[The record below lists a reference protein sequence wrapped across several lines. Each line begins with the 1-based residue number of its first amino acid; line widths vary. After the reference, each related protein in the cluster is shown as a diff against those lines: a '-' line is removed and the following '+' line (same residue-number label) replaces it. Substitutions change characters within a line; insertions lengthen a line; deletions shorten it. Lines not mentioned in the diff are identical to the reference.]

1 MLCQGLMTQAD
12 ATAETKF
19 DPRLPIAAL
28 LPQIAASLAAGPNLV
43 LEAPPGAGK
52 TTQVPLV
59 LLDAPWRG
67 DSKII
72 LLEPRRLAARGA
84 AHRLAGHLS
93 EAVGG
98 TVGYRVRLDRR
109 IGPATRIECVT
120 TGLFLRQLQSDPE
133 LKGVAALIF
142 DEFHERSV
150 DADLALAFALE
161 AQASLRPD
169 LRLVVMSATLD
180 GAAIARLMPG
190 AQRLTSEGRAFPVA
204 THHLGDDTR
213 TWIEKQVA
221 AAIRQAL
228 RDDTGDI
235 LAFLPGLAEIR
246 RTERELGGL
255 GDAIVLP
262 LHGDLPL
269 AEQERAIQEDAQ
281 GRRKVVLSTSIS
293 ESSLTIAGV
302 RVVVDSGLRRV
313 ARFDPATG
321 MTRLVTTKVAL
332 ANADQRR
339 GRAGRLGPGSCYR
352 LWSANSERALSPQ
365 PAPEILEIDLAP
377 LALEL
382 AAWGIDDPASLAL
395 LDPPPPAALAQAREL
410 LRELEAL
417 DAANRITAHGRA
429 MAELGLHPRLAHM
442 LVTAKSREPKQ
453 PGAGALACDIAA
465 LLSERDI
472 ISGPARGAD
481 LGQRLEM
488 LASGGGDRNARSR
501 IQQAARD
508 WRRQLG
514 IGPEQS
520 ASRSAAGAIVALAY
534 PDRLAQQ
541 RGGQGQ
547 YRLASGRGA
556 ELSLEDPLSREPYL
570 AVATLDQGQKAAR
583 IYLAAP
589 ITLAEIEEDF
599 ADLIETTQS
608 VTWNARS
615 EIVEAKRERRL
626 LALVLEEKPLQKPD
640 VDAVRAAMLDGIR
653 QMGLASLPW
662 SAATRTLRARVAF
675 LRRVL
680 PEKSW
685 PDWSDDALL
694 ASLADWLGSHLDG
707 VSRRAHLE
715 RIDLHAALSDSLDW
729 QQRQA
734 LETLAPTHLDVPSGS
749 CVPLDYD
756 SGDQPILAVRLQEM
770 FGATETPRLAGG
782 RAPVLLHL
790 LSPARRPVQV
800 TQDLTSFWSN
810 AYKAVK
816 ADLKSQYPRHYWPD
830 DPLVAEP
837 TARAKP
843 RPR

>member
-1 MLCQGLMTQAD
+1 MSQ
-12 ATAETKF
+12 TAKPIPRKF
-19 DPRLPIAAL
+19 DPDLPIAAL
-28 LPQIAASLAAGPNLV
+28 LPQIAEALAAGPNLV

-59 LLDAPWRG
+59 LLDAAWRG
-67 DSKII
+67 DGKII
-72 LLEPRRLAARGA
+72 VLEPRRLAARGA
-84 AHRLAGHLS
+84 AHRLAGHLG

-109 IGPATRIECVT
+109 IGPTTRIECVT

-161 AQASLRPD
+161 AQAGLRPD

-190 AQRLTSEGRAFPVA
+190 AGRLTSEGRAFPVT
-204 THHLGDDTR
+204 THYLGDDAK
-213 TWIEKQVA
+213 TWIEKQMGS
-221 AAIRQAL
+221 AIRQAL
-228 RDDTGDI
+228 RDETGDI

-246 RTERELGGL
+246 RTERELGGM
-255 GDAIVLP
+255 GDAIILP

-269 AEQERAIQEDAQ
+269 AEQERAIHEDPQ
-281 GRRKVVLSTSIS
+281 GRRKIVLSTSIA

-302 RVVVDSGLRRV
+302 RVVLDSGLRRV

-395 LDPPPPAALAQAREL
+395 LDPPPPASLAQAREL
-410 LRELEAL
+410 LRELGAL
-417 DAANRITAHGRA
+417 DAGNRITAHGRA

-442 LVTAKSREPKQ
+442 LIIAKSR
-453 PGAGALACDIAA
+453 GLGALACDIAA

-472 ISGPARGAD
+472 ISGPGNGGGRVAD

-488 LASGGGDRNARSR
+488 LASGGGDRNGRSR
-501 IQQAARD
+501 IQQSAKD

-570 AVATLDQGQKAAR
+570 AVATLDQGQKSAR

-589 ITLAEIEEDF
+589 ITLGEIEEDF

-608 VTWNARS
+608 VTWNART

-640 VDAVRAAMLDGIR
+640 TELVRAAMLDGIR
-653 QMGLASLPW
+653 QMGLGSLPW
-662 SAATRTLRARVAF
+662 SSATTTLRARVAF

-680 PEKSW
+680 PEKDW
-685 PDWSDDALL
+685 PDWSDAALL
-694 ASLADWLGSHLDG
+694 ATLPDWLGPHLDG
-707 VSRRAHLE
+707 VSRRAHLD
-715 RIDLHAALSDSLDW
+715 RIDLHAALTDSLDW

-734 LETLAPTHLDVPSGS
+734 LETMAPTHLDVPSGS
-749 CVPLDYD
+749 RVPLDYD
-756 SGDQPILAVRLQEM
+756 SGEQPILAVRLQEM
-770 FGATETPRLAGG
+770 FGATETPRIAGG

-830 DPLVAEP
+830 DPLIAEP

>member
-1 MLCQGLMTQAD
+1 MIAR
-12 ATAETKF
+12 F
-19 DPRLPIAAL
+19 DPNLPIAAL
-28 LPQIAASLAAGPNLV
+28 LPEIGSALAAGPNLV

-52 TTQVPLV
+52 TTQVPLA
-59 LLDAPWRG
+59 LLAASWRG
-67 DSKII
+67 DGKII
-72 LLEPRRLAARGA
+72 VLEPRRLAARGA
-84 AHRLAGHLS
+84 AHRLAAHLG
-93 EAVGG
+93 EEVGG
-98 TVGYRVRLDRR
+98 QVGYRVRLDRK

-120 TGLFLRQLQSDPE
+120 TGLFLRQLQADPE
-133 LKGVAALIF
+133 LTGIAALVF

-161 AQASLRPD
+161 AQAGLRPD
-169 LRLVVMSATLD
+169 LRLLVMSATLD
-180 GAAIARLMPG
+180 GAAIAKLMPG
-190 AQRLTSEGRAFPVA
+190 SRRLTSEGRAFPVT
-204 THHLGDDTR
+204 THHLGDDTT
-213 TWIEKQVA
+213 TWLDRQMA

-228 RDDTGDI
+228 QEAEGDV

-246 RTERELGGL
+246 RTERTLGNVEG
-255 GDAIVLP
+255 AVILP

-269 AEQERAIQEDAQ
+269 PEQERALHPDGQ
-281 GRRKVVLSTSIS
+281 GRRKIVLSTSIA
-293 ESSLTIAGV
+293 ESSLTIAGI
-302 RVVVDSGLRRV
+302 RIVVDSGQRRV

-339 GRAGRLGPGSCYR
+339 GRAGRLGPGTCYR
-352 LWSANSERALSPQ
+352 LWSANSERALAAQ

-395 LDPPPPAALAQAREL
+395 LDPPPEASLAQAREL
-410 LRELEAL
+410 LRELGAL
-417 DAANRITAHGRA
+417 DTAHRITAHGRA

-442 LVTAKSREPKQ
+442 LITAKGRGQ
-453 PGAGALACDIAA
+453 GALACDIAA

-472 ISGPARGAD
+472 ISGPGRGAD

-488 LASGGGDRNARSR
+488 LASGGGDRAARSR
-501 IQQAARD
+501 IQQASRD
-508 WRRQLG
+508 WRRQLN
-514 IGPEQS
+514 IGNES
-520 ASRSAAGAIVALAY
+520 GFSRAQAGSIVALAY

-556 ELSLEDPLSREPYL
+556 ELSLEDPLSREPFL
-570 AVATLDQGQKAAR
+570 AVATLDAGQKSAR

-589 ITLAEIEEDF
+589 VTLGEIETDF
-599 ADLIETTQS
+599 ADLITSAQS
-608 VTWNARS
+608 VTWNART

-640 VDAVRAAMLDGIR
+640 PDLLRAAMLTGIR
-653 QMGLASLPW
+653 QMGLMALPW
-662 SAATRTLRARVAF
+662 SNATRTLRARVAF
-675 LRRVL
+675 LRRAL
-680 PEKSW
+680 PEKDW
-685 PDWSDDALL
+685 PDWSDAALL
-694 ASLADWLGSHLDG
+694 ATLDDWLGPHLDN
-707 VSRRAHLE
+707 VSRRSHLE
-715 RIDLHAALSDSLDW
+715 RIDLHAALTASLDW

-734 LETLAPTHLDVPSGS
+734 LDQLAPLQIDVPSGS
-749 CVPLDYD
+749 RVPIDYD
-756 SGDQPILAVRLQEM
+756 SGDVPVLAVRLQEM
-770 FGATETPRLAGG
+770 FGATETPRIAGG
-782 RAPVLLHL
+782 RATVLLHL

-800 TQDLTSFWSN
+800 TQDLTSFWAN

>member
-1 MLCQGLMTQAD
+1 MSQPPHKKIA
-12 ATAETKF
+12 KF
-19 DPRLPIAAL
+19 DPDLPIAAL
-28 LPQIAASLAAGPNLV
+28 LPRIVESLAAGPNLV

-52 TTQVPLV
+52 TTQVPLA
-59 LLDAPWRG
+59 LLDAAWRG
-67 DSKII
+67 DGKII
-72 LLEPRRLAARGA
+72 VLEPRRLAARGA
-84 AHRLAGHLS
+84 AHRLAAHLD

-98 TVGYRVRLDRR
+98 IVGYRVRLDRK
-109 IGPATRIECVT
+109 IGSTTRIECVT
-120 TGLFLRQLQSDPE
+120 TGLFLRQLQGDPE
-133 LKGVAALIF
+133 LKGIAALVF

-150 DADLALAFALE
+150 EADLALAFALE

-180 GAAIARLMPG
+180 GAAIAQLMPG
-190 AQRLTSEGRAFPVA
+190 AQRLTSEGRAFPVT
-204 THHLGDDTR
+204 THHLGDDSN
-213 TWIEKQVA
+213 TWIEKQMA
-221 AAIRQAL
+221 SAIRQAL
-228 RDDTGDI
+228 RDETGDI

-246 RTERELGGL
+246 RTERELGGM

-269 AEQERAIQEDAQ
+269 AEQERAIHEDAQ
-281 GRRKVVLSTSIS
+281 GRRKIVLSTSIA

-302 RVVVDSGLRRV
+302 RIVVDSGLRRV

-352 LWSANSERALSPQ
+352 LWSANSERALSLQ

-410 LRELEAL
+410 LRELGAL
-417 DAANRITAHGRA
+417 DVGNRITAHGRA

-442 LVTAKSREPKQ
+442 LIIAKAR
-453 PGAGALACDIAA
+453 GLGALACDVAA

-472 ISGPARGAD
+472 ISGSGRGAD

-501 IQQAARD
+501 IQQAAKD

-520 ASRSAAGAIVALAY
+520 TSRSAAGGIVALAY

-570 AVATLDQGQKAAR
+570 AVATLDQGQKSAR

-589 ITLAEIEEDF
+589 ITLGEIEEDF
-599 ADLIETTQS
+599 ADLIRTMQS
-608 VTWNARS
+608 VTWNART

-640 VDAVRAAMLDGIR
+640 VELLRAAMLDGVR
-653 QMGLASLPW
+653 QMGLGSLPW
-662 SAATRTLRARVAF
+662 SAATKTLRARVAF

-680 PEKSW
+680 PEKDW
-685 PDWSDDALL
+685 PDWSDEALL
-694 ASLADWLGSHLDG
+694 NNLADWLGPHLDS
-707 VSRRAHLE
+707 VSRRAHLD
-715 RIDLHAALSDSLDW
+715 RIDLHAALTDSLDW

-734 LETLAPTHLDVPSGS
+734 LDSLAPTHLDVPSGS
-749 CVPLDYD
+749 RVPLDYD
-756 SGDQPILAVRLQEM
+756 SGDQPVLAVRLQEM

>member
-1 MLCQGLMTQAD
+1 MLWLGPGPLAKPVMIR
-12 ATAETKF
+12 KF
-19 DPRLPIAAL
+19 DPNLPIAVL
-28 LPQIAASLAAGPNLV
+28 LPEIGAALAARPNLV

-52 TTQVPLV
+52 TSQVPLA
-59 LLDAPWRG
+59 LLDGAWRG
-67 DSKII
+67 RGKII
-72 LLEPRRLAARGA
+72 MAEPRRLAARGA
-84 AHRLAGHLS
+84 AHRLATHLG
-93 EAVGG
+93 EEVGE
-98 TVGYRVRLDRR
+98 TVGYRVRLDRK
-109 IGPATRIECVT
+109 IGPKTEIECVT

-150 DADLALAFALE
+150 EADLALAFALE

-180 GAAIARLMPG
+180 GAAIARLMPQ

-204 THHLGDDTR
+204 TTHLGDDNA
-213 TWIEKQVA
+213 WIEKQMA
-221 AAIRQAL
+221 AAIREALQAE
-228 RDDTGDI
+228 DGDI

-246 RTERELGGL
+246 RTERELGSMA
-255 GDAIVLP
+255 DAIVLP

-269 AEQERAIQEDAQ
+269 AEQERAIHPDKT
-281 GRRKVVLSTSIS
+281 GRRKIVLSTSIA
-293 ESSLTIAGV
+293 ESSLTIAGIRIV
-302 RVVVDSGLRRV
+302 IDSGLRRV

-339 GRAGRLGPGSCYR
+339 GRAGRLAPGVCYR
-352 LWSANSERALSPQ
+352 LWSANSERALAQQ

-382 AAWGIDDPASLAL
+382 AAWGIDDPGQLTL
-395 LDPPPPAALAQAREL
+395 LDPPPAAALAQAREL
-410 LRELEAL
+410 LHELGAL
-417 DAANRITAHGRA
+417 DLQHRVTAHGRA

-442 LVTAKSREPKQ
+442 LITAKAR
-453 PGAGALACDIAA
+453 GLGALACDIAA

-472 ISGPARGAD
+472 LGGSGRNAD
-481 LGQRLEM
+481 LGARLEM
-488 LASGGGDRNARSR
+488 LQTGGGDRNARAR
-501 IQQAARD
+501 IQQAAKD

-514 IGPEQS
+514 VAADRDG
-520 ASRSAAGAIVALAY
+520 SRGQAGSIVALAY

-541 RGGQGQ
+541 RGAQGQ

-556 ELSLEDPLSREPYL
+556 ELNLEDPLSREPFL
-570 AVATLDQGQKAAR
+570 AVATLDAGQKSAR

-599 ADLIETTQS
+599 DDLITQSES
-608 VTWNARS
+608 VTWNTRS
-615 EIVEAKRERRL
+615 EAIDAKRERRL

-640 VDAVRAAMLDGIR
+640 TELLRSAMLEGVR
-653 QMGLASLPW
+653 QMGLGALPW
-662 SAATRTLRARVAF
+662 NAATTTLRARVAF
-675 LRRVL
+675 LHRML
-680 PEKSW
+680 PEKDW
-685 PDWSDDALL
+685 PDWSDVALL
-694 ASLADWLGSHLDG
+694 ATLDEWLGAHLTG
-707 VSRRAHLE
+707 MTRRAHLD
-715 RIDLHAALSDSLDW
+715 RLDLYAALTASLDW

-734 LETLAPTHLDVPSGS
+734 LDQLAPTHLDVPSGS
-749 CVPLDYD
+749 RVPLDYD
-756 SGDQPILAVRLQEM
+756 SGEQPILAVRLQEM
-770 FGATETPRLAGG
+770 FGATETPRIAGG

-800 TQDLTSFWSN
+800 TQDLTSFWAN
-810 AYKAVK
+810 AYRAVK
-816 ADLKSQYPRHYWPD
+816 ADLKGQYPKHYWPD

>member
-1 MLCQGLMTQAD
+1 MD
-12 ATAETKF
+12 ETA
-19 DPRLPIAAL
+19 AV
-28 LPQIAASLAAGPNLV
+28 N
-43 LEAPPGAGK
+43 
-52 TTQVPLV
+52 
-59 LLDAPWRG
+59 
-67 DSKII
+67 
-72 LLEPRRLAARGA
+72 RLAA
-84 AHRLAGHLS
+84 HLHEEAG
-93 EAVGG
+93 GQI
-98 TVGYRVRLDRR
+98 GYRVRLDRK
-109 IGPATRIECVT
+109 IGPATRLECVT
-120 TGLFLRQLQSDPE
+120 TGLFMRQVQNDPS

-150 DADLALAFALE
+150 EADLALAFALE
-161 AQASLRPD
+161 AQADLRPD

-180 GAAIARLMPG
+180 GAAIVRLMPG
-190 AQRLTSEGRAFPVA
+190 ARRLTSAGRAFPV
-204 THHLGDDTR
+204 TTLHLGDDSN
-213 TWIEKQVA
+213 TWLEKQMA
-221 AAIRQAL
+221 AAIRRAL
-228 RDDTGDI
+228 SETTGDI

-246 RTERELGGL
+246 RTERALGPVA
-255 GDAIVLP
+255 DAVILP

-269 AEQERAIQEDAQ
+269 PEQERAIHADAQ
-281 GRRKVVLSTSIS
+281 GRRKIVLSTSIA
-293 ESSLTIAGV
+293 ESSLTIAGIH
-302 RVVVDSGLRRV
+302 VVVDSGLRRV

-321 MTRLVTTKVAL
+321 MTRLVTTKVAQ

-339 GRAGRLGPGSCYR
+339 GRAGRLGPGTCYR
-352 LWSANSERALSPQ
+352 LWSVNSERALSPQ
-365 PAPEILEIDLAP
+365 PSPEILEIDLAP

-382 AAWGIDDPASLAL
+382 AAWGIADPASLAL
-395 LDPPPPAALAQAREL
+395 LDPPPPAALDQAREL
-410 LRELEAL
+410 LRELGAL
-417 DAANRITAHGRA
+417 DTANRITSHGRA

-442 LVTAKSREPKQ
+442 LLIAKARGQ
-453 PGAGALACDIAA
+453 GALACDIAA
-465 LLSERDI
+465 ILSERDI
-472 ISGPARGAD
+472 ISGPGRGAD

-501 IQQAARD
+501 IQQAAKD

-514 IGPEQS
+514 IGPEPS
-520 ASRSAAGAIVALAY
+520 AGRSAAGSIVALAY

-570 AVATLDQGQKAAR
+570 AVATLDQGQKSAR

-589 ITLAEIEEDF
+589 ITLHEIEADF

-608 VTWNARS
+608 VTWNART
-615 EIVEAKRERRL
+615 EIVAAKRERRL

-640 VDAVRAAMLDGIR
+640 SDSVRAAMLDGIR
-653 QMGLASLPW
+653 QMGLGSLPW

-675 LRRVL
+675 LHRVL
-680 PEKSW
+680 PEKAPGDQHPGDQHW

-694 ASLADWLGSHLDG
+694 SSLADWLGPHLDG
-707 VSRRAHLE
+707 VSRQAHLE
-715 RIDLHAALSDSLDW
+715 RIDLHAALTGSLDW

-734 LETLAPTHLDVPSGS
+734 LDTLAPTHLDVPSGS
-749 CVPLDYD
+749 RVPLDYD
-756 SGDQPILAVRLQEM
+756 SGDQPVLAVRLQEM

-800 TQDLTSFWSN
+800 TQDLASFWST
-810 AYKAVK
+810 AYRAVK

-830 DPLVAEP
+830 DPLIAEP